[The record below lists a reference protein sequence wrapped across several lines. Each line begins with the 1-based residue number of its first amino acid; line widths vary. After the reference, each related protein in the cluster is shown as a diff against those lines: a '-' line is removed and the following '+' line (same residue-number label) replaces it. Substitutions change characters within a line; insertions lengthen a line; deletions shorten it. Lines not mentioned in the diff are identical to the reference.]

1 MSDYST
7 FTRSTGSAIV
17 LRSSLAY
24 IGGEVVFDSNFA
36 FTGGALNILDGSRV
50 GGGVM
55 LTVCVCVCGV
65 MLMGAGEMEGV
76 CISEDGT

>member
-55 LTVCVCVCGV
+55 LTVCVWSH
-65 MLMGAGEMEGV
+65 
-76 CISEDGT
+76 IDGSRGGGGSLY

>member
-55 LTVCVCVCGV
+55 LTVCVCGV
-65 MLMGAGEMEGV
+65 ILMGAGEVEGV

>member
-1 MSDYST
+1 MYPIKKIYIPSPYMSDYST

-55 LTVCVCVCGV
+55 LTVCVCVCV
-65 MLMGAGEMEGV
+65 ES
-76 CISEDGT
+76 C